1 MKEKRKANRLHEF
14 NEITVSVIPE
24 SKEASPE
31 NIAYKYSED
40 ISASGTKIRGNI
52 LLPVDTLV
60 KIDFTLKTL
69 EEKITAMGKVK
80 WIKVIFEDNWYEA
93 GVEFVDT
100 PDEAIK
106 KIEQYINWKQKSSR
120 FMPLWISAKFKEAKQ
135 K

>member
-52 LLPVDTLV
+52 LARGHP
-60 KIDFTLKTL
+60 
-69 EEKITAMGKVK
+69 G
-80 WIKVIFEDNWYEA
+80 
-93 GVEFVDT
+93 
-100 PDEAIK
+100 
-106 KIEQYINWKQKSSR
+106 
-120 FMPLWISAKFKEAKQ
+120 
-135 K
+135 